1 MRRVGAGIGGAL
13 LLLLGVTLVTRPFA
27 SLAILALVV
36 IVGLL
41 AVGAARLAE
50 GIRARRATDDGW
62 VAVAPGVAYLLAGLA
77 LALWSGATLA
87 NLALIV
93 GLALLADATA
103 DLWAAWHGRG
113 TARVAD
119 LLGGVTSLVLAGLAL
134 AWPDVTTVV
143 VAVVFGARVAIVGVR
158 LMVASVRGRTLD
170 RREPTR
176 GRAGWGRVV
185 AQAVALAVTGLLV
198 AVSAAVRGSASAPDA
213 FYDEPDE
220 VPAEPGA
227 LLRSEPFTSDE
238 IPDGAQA
245 WRILYTTTEAED
257 TPAVASGLVIVPDE
271 RDPDG
276 APVVAWAHGTT
287 GASPGC
293 APSVLSGGL
302 AAGAMFVQDQVLA
315 QGWAIVAADYVGLG
329 TQGPHLY
336 LVGEAAGRAVL
347 DAVRAAHE
355 LGEAGL
361 GEQAVVWGHSQ
372 GGAAALWTGQL
383 ASAYA
388 PELDIDGVV
397 ALAPASNLPALLSSL
412 ANVTGG
418 DLFASYVITGY
429 VAAYPDVTTREYVRP
444 AARPIVAEMSQRC
457 LADRG
462 TLVSI
467 LQTLLLDKP
476 VWTGDPDRGAF
487 HDRLVAN
494 IPSGEID
501 APLLLSQGEADPL
514 VVPGAQAEYVDARCA
529 AGYSVDYRTYPGLGH
544 VPLVE
549 PESPAV
555 ADAIAWTQARL
566 AGDPPTD
573 TCP

>member
-1 MRRVGAGIGGAL
+1 MRRVGAGVGGAL

-27 SLAILALVV
+27 SLTILALVV

-50 GIRARRATDDGW
+50 GLRARRASDDGW
-62 VAVAPGVAYLLAGLA
+62 VAMVPGVAYLLAGLA

-93 GLALLADATA
+93 GLALLADAAA

-158 LMVASVRGRTLD
+158 LVVASVRGRALD
-170 RREPTR
+170 RREPAR

-185 AQAVALAVTGLLV
+185 AQTVALAVTGLLV

-220 VPAEPGA
+220 VPAEPGV

-245 WRILYTTTEAED
+245 WRILYTTTEDDD

-293 APSVLSGGL
+293 APSVLPGGL

-315 QGWAIVAADYVGLG
+315 QGWAIVATDYVGLG

-347 DAVRAAHE
+347 DAIRAAHALE
-355 LGEAGL
+355 EAGL
-361 GEQAVVWGHSQ
+361 GDQTVVWGHSQ

-397 ALAPASNLPALLSSL
+397 ALAPASNPPALLDNL

-418 DLFASYVITGY
+418 DLFASYVIAGY

-476 VWTGDPDRGAF
+476 VWTGDPDRGAL
-487 HDRLVAN
+487 HDRLVEN
-494 IPSGEID
+494 VPSGEID
-501 APLLLSQGEADPL
+501 APLLLGQGEADSL
-514 VVPGAQAEYVDARCA
+514 VVPSAQEEYVDARCA
-529 AGYSVDYRTYPGLGH
+529 AGYAVDYRTYPGLDH

-555 ADAIAWTQARL
+555 ADAIAWTQQRL
-566 AGDPPTD
+566 AGDPPSD

>member
-13 LLLLGVTLVTRPFA
+13 LLLLGVALVTRPFA

-50 GIRARRATDDGW
+50 GLRARRATDDGW
-62 VAVAPGVAYLLAGLA
+62 VGVAPGVAYLLAGLA

-93 GLALLADATA
+93 GLALLADAAA

-158 LMVASVRGRTLD
+158 LMVASVRGRRLD
-170 RREPTR
+170 RGEPAR

-220 VPAEPGA
+220 VPAEPGV

-245 WRILYTTTEAED
+245 WRILYTTTEAQD

-293 APSVLSGGL
+293 APSVLPGGL
-302 AAGAMFVQDQVLA
+302 AAGAMFVQDQLLA
-315 QGWAIVAADYVGLG
+315 QGWAIVATDYAGLG
-329 TQGPHLY
+329 TQGPHRY

-355 LGEAGL
+355 LDEAGL
-361 GEQAVVWGHSQ
+361 GDRTVVWGHSQ

-383 ASAYA
+383 ATGYA
-388 PELDIDGVV
+388 PELDIEGVV

-412 ANVTGG
+412 VDVTGG
-418 DLFASYVITGY
+418 DLFASYVIAGY
-429 VAAYPDVTTREYVRP
+429 VAAYPDVTVREYVRP

-487 HDRLVAN
+487 HDRLVEN
-494 IPSGEID
+494 IPSGQID
-501 APLLLSQGEADPL
+501 APLLLGQGEADPL
-514 VVPGAQAEYVDARCA
+514 VVPGAQEEYVDARCA
-529 AGYSVDYRTYPGLGH
+529 AGYAVDYRTYRGLGH

-555 ADAIAWTQARL
+555 ADAIVWTQQRL